1 MTHTLLLR
9 LAGPMQSWGTNS
21 RFKIRDTG
29 LEPSKSGVIGLLCSA
44 LGKPREETHPDNGNK
59 PSLETLAALRMG
71 VRVNHEGVMK
81 RDYHTAGGAH
91 RLGQRY
97 GVAKANR
104 GTAETVTSERFYLA
118 DADFL
123 VGLESENEALLCQLN
138 AALEQPRWQLFL
150 GRKSFVPHWPV
161 YLPDGQGL
169 RLNTKLEDALQF
181 DWPQDEQAALRHVFE
196 VSVDHPCA
204 EKRIDWPLSFDPS
217 VRQFRPRYVFTDF
230 ISFNAE
236 AKGGNDARNEA
247 VSGAVGAQSAQL

>member
-1 MTHTLLLR
+1 MAHTLLLR

-44 LGKPREETHPDNGNK
+44 LGKPRDESHPDNHDK
-59 PSLETLAALRMG
+59 PKLETLAALRMG

-97 GVAKANR
+97 GVAKA
-104 GTAETVTSERFYLA
+104 GGGAPETVTSERFYLA
-118 DADFL
+118 DFDFL
-123 VGLESENEALLCQLN
+123 VGLESNDEELLRQLI
-138 AALEQPRWQLFL
+138 AAIEHPRWQLFL

-161 YLPDGQGL
+161 YLPDGRGL

-181 DWPQDEQAALRHVFE
+181 DWPKDELEALRHVLE
-196 VSVDHPCA
+196 VSADHPCA
-204 EKRIDWPLSFDPS
+204 EKRIDWPLSFDS
-217 VRQFRPRYVFTDF
+217 AVRQFRPRYVFTDF
-230 ISFNAE
+230 ISFNE
-236 AKGGNDARNEA
+236 EVKGGE
-247 VSGAVGAQSAQL
+247 